1 MKNSYDDYDY
11 NIKYALIG
19 DKLVGKTKLKIRF
32 KKNIYSESSL
42 ATVGSD
48 IISKKLK
55 IEDKI
60 IRLTIYDTT
69 GGGIYLPLPKNA
81 NLACVIFVYSITDK
95 KSFENIGNYLE
106 KFKNYDNKLLFKVLV
121 GNKSDDKG
129 NKFREVKEEEG
140 TKFAQENNM
149 LFFETSAEVNK
160 NVKEIFEQSAHEI
173 LKKINKGEYDLNNPS
188 CGIRKGTTI
197 QERSAIGKDK
207 KKCETCCSCYI
218 F

>member
-1 MKNSYDDYDY
+1 M
-11 NIKYALIG
+11 
-19 DKLVGKTKLKIRF
+19 
-32 KKNIYSESSL
+32 
-42 ATVGSD
+42 
-48 IISKKLK
+48 
-55 IEDKI
+55 
-60 IRLTIYDTT
+60 
-69 GGGIYLPLPKNA
+69 
-81 NLACVIFVYSITDK
+81 
-95 KSFENIGNYLE
+95 E

-121 GNKSDDKG
+121 GK
-129 NKFREVKEEEG
+129 

-173 LKKINKGEYDLNNPS
+173 LKKIKKGEYDLNNPS